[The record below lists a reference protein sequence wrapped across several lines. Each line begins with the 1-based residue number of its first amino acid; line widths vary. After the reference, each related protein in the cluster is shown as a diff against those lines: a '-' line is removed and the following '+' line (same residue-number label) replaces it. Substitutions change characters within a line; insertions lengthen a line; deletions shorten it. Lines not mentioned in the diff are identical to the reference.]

1 MCLYLSLNER
11 AVKDVLS
18 EKTKQALNSIKKH
31 KNFTQL
37 QRAKKKKM
45 YIRKC

>member
-1 MCLYLSLNER
+1 MHNISYKINP
-11 AVKDVLS
+11 DVLN